1 MSSPRTQLYQEIREP
16 ELQSLTYPI
25 VVELVEFKRK
35 DLPMMIYTTH
45 IRLWKKGRITS
56 VLEING
62 NGGPDC
68 NRSRAKRAIADHSAT
83 IELHKK
89 SFKRTPHGQSWAFKD
104 IPGQLL
110 ETLDELAEAVYK
122 PHAIYL
128 QLLRGLIV

>member
-1 MSSPRTQLYQEIREP
+1 MSSPRTQLYQEIRKP

-35 DLPMMIYTTH
+35 DLPTMIYTTH

-83 IELHKK
+83 IDLQEVFQAHTARSELGVQGCTR
-89 SFKRTPHGQSWAFKD
+89 SIIGNA
-104 IPGQLL
+104 G
-110 ETLDELAEAVYK
+110 
-122 PHAIYL
+122 
-128 QLLRGLIV
+128 